1 VGRDENEQKQMW
13 REYGGRKQ
21 QELKME
27 TKTAAKSEINIIICG
42 VGGQGVVLV
51 SELLGNAAVR
61 GKVAVKGSEVLGMA
75 QRGGSVFSNLRL
87 GGDAI
92 APMTPEGKCDVLI
105 AVEPS
110 EALRNINYLARNSVV
125 VLNTTTVMPY
135 TVYLG
140 KSGYPT
146 ADQIIGKLK
155 KVTDRIITL
164 DASGLAKEAGSL
176 QAANVV
182 MLGALFGTGLLPVKE
197 ETAKEAILARFKGK
211 VGEINIKAFDLG
223 YEYVKKALH
232 GTPTRR

>member
-1 VGRDENEQKQMW
+1 MT
-13 REYGGRKQ
+13 
-21 QELKME
+21 
-27 TKTAAKSEINIIICG
+27 TKPEINIIICG

-61 GKVAVKGSEVLGMA
+61 SGVPVKGSEVLGMA

-87 GGDAI
+87 GGDVI

-110 EALRNINYLARNSVV
+110 EALRNIQYLAKNSVV
-125 VLNTTTVMPY
+125 VLNTTTIMPY

-140 KSGYPT
+140 QSGYPNRE
-146 ADQIIGKLK
+146 DIIQQLR

-164 DASGLAKEAGSL
+164 DASSLAKQAGSL

-182 MLGALFGTGLLPVKE
+182 MLGALFGTGLIPIKD
-197 ETAKEAILARFKGK
+197 ETAKEAILSRFKGK

-223 YEYVKKALH
+223 YERVKKALSKAAA
-232 GTPTRR
+232 

>member
-1 VGRDENEQKQMW
+1 M
-13 REYGGRKQ
+13 
-21 QELKME
+21 
-27 TKTAAKSEINIIICG
+27 AAKKEINIIICG

-61 GKVAVKGSEVLGMA
+61 GGVPVKGSEVLGMA

-87 GGDAI
+87 GGDVI

-110 EALRNINYLARNSVV
+110 EALRNIQYLAKNSVV
-125 VLNTTTVMPY
+125 VLNTTTVMPF

-146 ADQIIGKLK
+146 QEQIIKKLQE
-155 KVTDRIITL
+155 VTDRIITL
-164 DASGLAKEAGSL
+164 DASGVAKEAGSL

-182 MLGALFGTGLLPVKE
+182 MLGALFGTGLMPIKD
-197 ETAKEAILARFKGK
+197 ETAKEAILSRFKAK

-223 YEYVKKALH
+223 YEHVKKALSKAVAKKD
-232 GTPTRR
+232 